1 MNADGL
7 AERMTREPAARC
19 IFRFA
24 LPLMFGNLFQ
34 QVYTFADTVVVGQ
47 KLGMN
52 ALAAL
57 GSTEWM
63 VFLAFG
69 AIQGMTGGFCV
80 AAAQAYGGKSFR
92 KLGCA
97 VFNAGML
104 SVIMAGIFAAVGQT
118 MIGSLVTILGT
129 PGEIREM
136 AGLYLKWLYAG
147 IPVTFAYHLG
157 AAVLCALGDSRTPF
171 WAIALASMWN
181 ILLDLCL
188 VMLFDF
194 GIAGAAGAT
203 VISQLLAA
211 GFCWKRIAEEPAL
224 KGHWRSGPEWRM
236 AKEQL
241 QLGLSMA
248 FQSMITAFGGLVVQS
263 AVNSF
268 GVVFVAG
275 YTAANKLYG
284 LLETAASSYG
294 YAVVTFVGQ
303 NVGARRS
310 ERIRQ
315 GMRSAAVLGCLTAV
329 LMSAVMLFGG
339 TGILKCFL
347 SGETATVVQSLKI
360 GTRFLRVL
368 AAFFPFLYLLY
379 ILRAG
384 IQGLGNGLIP
394 MLSSAMQLIMRVGCA
409 LFLTR
414 LMGCAAL
421 FWGEA
426 AAWLGAD
433 LLLLLFWKRTYLH
446 VVSSMK
452 GEL

>member
-7 AERMTREPAARC
+7 ADRMTQGSAVRC
-19 IFRFA
+19 IFSFA
-24 LPLMFGNLFQ
+24 LPLMLGGLFQ
-34 QVYTFADTVVVGQ
+34 QAYTFADTVAVGR

-57 GSTEWM
+57 GSIEWM
-63 VFLAFG
+63 VFLMFG

-80 AAAQAYGGKSFR
+80 TAAQAYGGQNLR

-97 VFNAGML
+97 LTNACLL
-104 SVIMAGIFAAVGQT
+104 SAIMAGIFAVVGQ
-118 MIGSLVTILGT
+118 ILVDPLLTLLKT
-129 PGEIREM
+129 PGEMREM
-136 AGLYLKWLYAG
+136 AKLYLRWIYAG

-157 AAVLCALGDSRTPF
+157 AAVLRALGDSRTPF
-171 WAIALASMWN
+171 WAIALASAGN
-181 ILLDLCL
+181 ILLDLGL
-188 VMLFDF
+188 VVMFDL

-203 VISQLLAA
+203 VASQALAA
-211 GFCWKRIAEEPAL
+211 GFCWKKIVRVPEL
-224 KGHWRSGPEWRM
+224 TGHLGSRADRRM
-236 AKEQL
+236 AQEQVL
-241 QLGLSMA
+241 LGLPMA
-248 FQSMITAFGGLVVQS
+248 VQSMITAFGGLAVQS

-268 GVVFVAG
+268 GVVFAAG

-303 NVGARRS
+303 NAGAQRI

-315 GMRSAAVLGCLTAV
+315 GMRSAVLLGCMTAV
-329 LMSAVMLFGG
+329 MMSGVMLFGG
-339 TGILKCFL
+339 TKILQCFL
-347 SGETATVVQSLKI
+347 SGEMAAAARSLEI
-360 GTRFLRVL
+360 GRQFLRVL

-384 IQGLGNGLIP
+384 MQGLGNGLIP
-394 MLSSAMQLIMRVGCA
+394 MLSSAMQMIMRIGCA
-409 LFLTR
+409 LLLTR
-414 LMGCAAL
+414 CIGYAGV

-433 LLLLLFWKRTYLH
+433 LLLLIFWQRRCPG
-446 VVSSMK
+446 V
-452 GEL
+452 

>member
-1 MNADGL
+1 
-7 AERMTREPAARC
+7 MTREPAARC

-104 SVIMAGIFAAVGQT
+104 SVIMAGIFAAVGQ
-118 MIGSLVTILGT
+118 
-129 PGEIREM
+129 
-136 AGLYLKWLYAG
+136 
-147 IPVTFAYHLG
+147 
-157 AAVLCALGDSRTPF
+157 
-171 WAIALASMWN
+171 
-181 ILLDLCL
+181 
-188 VMLFDF
+188 
-194 GIAGAAGAT
+194 
-203 VISQLLAA
+203 
-211 GFCWKRIAEEPAL
+211 
-224 KGHWRSGPEWRM
+224 
-236 AKEQL
+236 
-241 QLGLSMA
+241 
-248 FQSMITAFGGLVVQS
+248 
-263 AVNSF
+263 
-268 GVVFVAG
+268 
-275 YTAANKLYG
+275 
-284 LLETAASSYG
+284 
-294 YAVVTFVGQ
+294 

-394 MLSSAMQLIMRVGCA
+394 MLSSAMQLIMRVICA
-409 LFLTR
+409 LFVTR

-446 VVSSMK
+446 VVSLMN